1 MKDFRN
7 RHTFAICAYGDS
19 PYLTECLDS
28 LLRQTVKSTI
38 LLATSTPSPFLR
50 EVDEKNGIEYHVN
63 PLRGGGI
70 SADWNFALSCC
81 RTQWCTIAHQ
91 DDVYLPAYAEN
102 VTARLEQRPETGIVF
117 TDYADLLPGGR
128 QAYRRGYLIVKR
140 LLLWPF
146 YLRNHHASGFIKRWI
161 LRFGCPIC
169 CPSVTY
175 NLSLPEKP
183 EFDSAFSVNPDWAM
197 WLTLA
202 GRQEEFA
209 YCPKRLMLHRLSGG
223 METAA
228 AIRDN
233 RRAREDALLF
243 NRLWPAPIARILAQ
257 VYALSYRSNR
267 SV

>member
-50 EVDEKNGIEYHVN
+50 EVAEKNGIEYHVN

-102 VTARLEQRPETGIVF
+102 VTARL
-117 TDYADLLPGGR
+117 DSGR
-128 QAYRRGYLIVKR
+128 
-140 LLLWPF
+140 
-146 YLRNHHASGFIKRWI
+146 
-161 LRFGCPIC
+161 
-169 CPSVTY
+169 
-175 NLSLPEKP
+175 KP
-183 EFDSAFSVNPDWAM
+183 ESYSPTTQIFCPAGDR
-197 WLTLA
+197 LT
-202 GRQEEFA
+202 G
-209 YCPKRLMLHRLSGG
+209 
-223 METAA
+223 A
-228 AIRDN
+228 AI
-233 RRAREDALLF
+233 
-243 NRLWPAPIARILAQ
+243 
-257 VYALSYRSNR
+257 
-267 SV
+267 